1 MSDGQ
6 PRNEFGP
13 WLARQLRRAGL
24 TQAEL
29 ADRLDLTRAA
39 VSAWITGR
47 AQPRD
52 ETKRAIAEV
61 FGTDPAAVYNRTGD
75 LAPALPRQWY
85 HRPAH
90 ADGGREYGN
99 AAAFAFDADL
109 SVLAKEA
116 TQNALDERLDRK
128 HAVRVRYIL
137 HELTGE
143 RLDAFLT
150 RIQWDELQ
158 PHYEQAART
167 DQKVSKSLRSALDDL
182 KRTRTLRLL
191 RVDDYNASGLL
202 GPEYGDGQFAAV
214 VRRQLD
220 SFKQQAGRAGG
231 SYGLGKATLWATS
244 RFGMVLINSTLSEP
258 FEGRRARRLIGRL
271 DLPWHTIGE
280 QAFAGPAWF
289 GELDTEPDHQGIAR
303 SWWADD
309 KTVRDLHLD
318 RPNDD
323 PGTSFLIVG
332 AHDASGTADTLAEMH
347 DKLVRSLAKDFWAAM
362 VSGSGQDPM
371 LETSVTALR
380 DGQTVIPEKRVDPHE
395 HHPALSRALQ
405 SYLDGE
411 TVEELTEGE
420 QVAQA
425 SVPLM
430 VVPRKTD
437 LRRKNAETEHQAV
450 LLLTPADETDPQPN
464 QVVLMR
470 GNRMTV
476 REHRPREL
484 PLGTMTFQA
493 VLLAGYAT
501 GREGEEVELAEQF
514 LRASEPPE
522 HNRWGKTEEL
532 TATYVRGALRRLTD
546 FHRAID
552 DTVRNLVGRRERT
565 HKSGP
570 AVLRELLKFDNPMT
584 TGPRRNQPVPT
595 VRAVTATIDD
605 DGAWNVNVSL
615 KLPDVED
622 PWSLTPVAKF
632 DVRSGSRP
640 DVPWRLVS
648 AENCRIEGGNLMIEP
663 GVRTASFT
671 AITDPARHPIPSR
684 ISRLVVDV
692 QKTRGGAA

>member
-6 PRNEFGP
+6 SEHEFGP

-29 ADRLDLTRAA
+29 AERLDLTRAA

-47 AQPRD
+47 AQPRE

-61 FGTDPAAVYNRTGD
+61 FGADPAAVYNRTGD
-75 LAPALPRQWY
+75 LTPTLPRQWY

-116 TQNALDERLDRK
+116 TQNSLDERFDRK
-128 HAVRVRYIL
+128 HAVRVRYIV

-143 RLDAFLT
+143 RLDAFLQS
-150 RIQWDELQ
+150 IQWDQLQ
-158 PHYEQAART
+158 PHYEQAAGT
-167 DQKVSKSLRSALDDL
+167 SQKVSKSLRSALEDL
-182 KRTRTLRLL
+182 ASTKTLRLL
-191 RVDDYNASGLL
+191 RVDDYNASGLI
-202 GPEYGDGQFAAV
+202 GPEYSDGQFAAV

-220 SFKQQAGRAGG
+220 SFKQQASRAGG

-244 RFGMVLINSTLSEP
+244 RFGLVLINSTLSRP
-258 FEGRRARRLIGRL
+258 FEGRTARRVIGRL
-271 DLPWHTIGE
+271 DLPWHTVDE
-280 QAFAGPAWF
+280 RAFAGPSWF
-289 GELDTEPDHQGIAR
+289 GELDTEPDHEGIAR
-303 SWWADD
+303 SWWADEE
-309 KTVRDLHLD
+309 TVRDLHLD

-323 PGTSFLIVG
+323 PGTSFLVVG
-332 AHDASGTADTLAEMH
+332 AHDASGAADTLAEMH

-362 VSGSGQDPM
+362 VSGGGRQPM
-371 LETSVTALR
+371 LEASVTALR
-380 DGQTVIPEKRVDPHE
+380 NGQTVIPEKRVDPHE
-395 HHPALSRALQ
+395 HHPALSHALQ
-405 SYLDGE
+405 AYLDGE
-411 TVEELTEGE
+411 TVDVLTEGA

-425 SVPLM
+425 RVPLT
-430 VVPRKTD
+430 VVPRRTES
-437 LRRKNAETEHQAV
+437 RRKGTETEHEAV
-450 LLLTPADETDPQPN
+450 LLVTPADETDPQPN

-476 REHRPREL
+476 REYRPREL
-484 PLGTMTFQA
+484 PLGAMTFQA

-501 GREGEEVELAEQF
+501 GGTGEEVELAEQF

-532 TATYVRGALRRLTD
+532 TATYARGALSRLTD

-552 DTVRNLVGRRERT
+552 EAVRRLVGRSQS
-565 HKSGP
+565 KSDSGP
-570 AVLRELLKFDNPMT
+570 AVLRELLRFDSPT
-584 TGPRRNQPVPT
+584 AGLRRNQPVPT
-595 VRAVTATIDD
+595 VRTVNATIGD
-605 DGAWNVNVSL
+605 DGAWNVSVSL
-615 KLPDVED
+615 KLPDIED

-648 AENCRIEGGNLMIEP
+648 AENCRIEGGSLVIEP

-671 AITDPARHPIPSR
+671 AITDPSRHPVPSR
-684 ISRLVVDV
+684 LSRLVVDV
-692 QKTRGGAA
+692 QRTRGGAA

>member
-1 MSDGQ
+1 MPDGR
-6 PRNEFGP
+6 PENDFGP

-24 TQAEL
+24 SQAEL

-47 AQPRD
+47 AQPRE

-61 FGTDPAAVYNRTGD
+61 FGTDAAVVYNRTSD
-75 LAPALPRQWY
+75 LTPMLPREWY

-116 TQNALDERLDRK
+116 TQNSLDERLDRDY
-128 HAVRVRYIL
+128 AVRVRYIL
-137 HELTGE
+137 HEITGE
-143 RLDAFLT
+143 RLDAFLHN
-150 RIQWDELQ
+150 IQWDRLQ
-158 PHYEQAART
+158 PHYEQAASA

-182 KRTRTLRLL
+182 ATTSTLRLL
-191 RVDDYNASGLL
+191 RIDDYNASGLI
-202 GPEYGDGQFAAV
+202 GPEYTDGQFAAV

-220 SFKQQAGRAGG
+220 SFKQQASRAGG
-231 SYGLGKATLWATS
+231 SYGLGKATLWGTS
-244 RFGMVLINSTLSEP
+244 RFGLVLINSTLSEP
-258 FEGRRARRLIGRL
+258 FEGRTARRVVGRL
-271 DLPWHTIGE
+271 DLPWHTIDE

-289 GELDTEPDHQGIAR
+289 GELDTEPAHHGTAR

-309 KTVRDLHLD
+309 ETVRGLHLD
-318 RPNDD
+318 RPNED

-362 VSGSGQDPM
+362 VSGTGREPM
-371 LETSVTALR
+371 LEASVTALHN
-380 DGQTVIPEKRVDPHE
+380 GQTVIPEKRIDPHE
-395 HHPALSRALQ
+395 HHPALSRALEA
-405 SYLDGE
+405 YLDGE
-411 TVEELTEGE
+411 TVEELTERD

-425 SVPLM
+425 SVPLT
-430 VVPRKTD
+430 VVARRTD
-437 LRRKNAETEHQAV
+437 ARRSAANVEHEAV
-450 LLLTPADETDPQPN
+450 LLVTPAGETDQQQLN

-470 GNRMTV
+470 GNRMAV
-476 REHRPREL
+476 RDHRPREVA
-484 PLGTMTFQA
+484 LGAMAFQA

-532 TATYVRGALRRLTD
+532 TATYARGALSRLAD

-552 DTVRNLVGRRERT
+552 EAIRSMVGKREST
-565 HKSGP
+565 HQAGP
-570 AVLRELLKFDNPMT
+570 ALLRELLKFGSPA
-584 TGPRRNQPVPT
+584 TGTRRNQPIPT
-595 VRAVTATIDD
+595 VRAVTATIGD
-605 DGAWNVNVSL
+605 DGAWNVGVSL
-615 KLPDVED
+615 KLPAVED

-632 DVRSGSRP
+632 DVRSGSKP

-648 AENCRIEGGNLMIEP
+648 AENCRIEGANLMIEP
-663 GVRTASFT
+663 GVRSAAFT
-671 AITDPARHPIPSR
+671 AVTDPTRHPVPSSM
-684 ISRLVVDV
+684 SRLVVDV
-692 QKTRGGAA
+692 QRTRGGAA